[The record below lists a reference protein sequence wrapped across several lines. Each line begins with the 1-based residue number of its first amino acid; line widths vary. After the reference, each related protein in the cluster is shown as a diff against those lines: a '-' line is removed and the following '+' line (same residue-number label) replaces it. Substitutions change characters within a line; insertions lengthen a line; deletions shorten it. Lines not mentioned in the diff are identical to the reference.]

1 MKCIGAQKRVNDAK
15 LARLGFVRRA
25 LTRKTYMASNVLLCS
40 HYWRLFGLSSSTTGG
55 VPILVMREGA
65 NRSRGREAQHNNIM
79 AAKVVAESVRSA
91 LGPKGMD
98 KMLVDSFGD
107 VTITSDGRT
116 ILDEMDVQHP
126 AAKMLVEV
134 AKTQDKEAGDGTTSA
149 VIIAGELLS
158 RAEELIDKNIH
169 PTVIIDGYRKA
180 ADKALV
186 TLEKIAIP
194 IDLKSTEYL
203 KKAASTSMGSKLVA
217 EYKDYLADL
226 AVKAMMAVV
235 EKQADGTFRADVDD
249 VKVEKKT
256 GESLKE
262 TSLISGIVL
271 DKEIVHSGMP
281 KRLEKAKIALLDAS
295 LENEKPE
302 MDAKISIESP
312 EQIEAFLNQEETMLK
327 DMVEKVL
334 ATGTNVVI
342 CQKGIDDMA
351 QHFLARKGVIAIRRA
366 KKSDMEKLARATG
379 AKIISSI
386 DALAASDLGYAALVE
401 ERKTGDDKMTY
412 IEGCKNPKSVT
423 LLIRGGT
430 QRMIAEAERSIH
442 DGLCVVKDLIEDPR
456 IVAGG
461 SAPEMEMANV
471 IKKYAQ
477 TVQGRE
483 QLAITIFAESLEA
496 IATTLAEN
504 AGLDTVD
511 ILSEL
516 RTRHQKG
523 ETWAGI
529 DVLAGKVEDMTKI
542 NVYEPLA
549 VKKQIIKS
557 ANEAA
562 SMILKIDDVIASQKM
577 KSPPMPPGG
586 GMPGGMGGMGGMSGG
601 MM

>member
-1 MKCIGAQKRVNDAK
+1 
-15 LARLGFVRRA
+15 
-25 LTRKTYMASNVLLCS
+25 
-40 HYWRLFGLSSSTTGG
+40 LSSSQTGG
-55 VPILVMREGA
+55 VPILVLKEGA

-79 AAKVVAESVRSA
+79 AAKVVVESIRSA

-107 VTITSDGRT
+107 VTITNDGRT

-180 ADKALV
+180 ADKALE

-194 IDLKSTEYL
+194 IDLKSHDYL
-203 KKAASTSMGSKLVA
+203 KKTAATSMGSKIVA

-226 AVKAMMAVV
+226 AVKAMLAVA
-235 EKQADGTFRADVDD
+235 EKQDGTYKADVDD

-256 GESLKE
+256 GESLGA
-262 TSLISGIVL
+262 TSLINGIVL

-281 KRLEKAKIALLDAS
+281 KRVEKAKIALLDAA

-312 EQIEAFLNQEETMLK
+312 DQIEAFLKQEETMLK

-334 ATGTNVVI
+334 ASGANVII

-351 QHFLARKGVIAIRRA
+351 QHFLARRGVIAIRRA

-379 AKIISSI
+379 GKIVSNI
-386 DALAASDLGYAALVE
+386 DALAPSDLGYAALVE
-401 ERKTGDDKMTY
+401 ERRTGDDKMTY

-430 QRMIAEAERSIH
+430 QRMTAEAERSIH
-442 DGLCVVKDLIEDPR
+442 DALCVVRDLIEETK

-461 SAPEMEMANV
+461 SAPEMEMASV
-471 IKKYAQ
+471 LKKYAQ

-504 AGLDTVD
+504 AGLDPVD

-516 RTRHQKG
+516 RTRHEKG
-523 ETWAGI
+523 ETWVGI

-562 SMILKIDDVIASQKM
+562 TMILKIDDVIASRKM
-577 KSPPMPPGG
+577 KTPPMPPGG
-586 GMPGGMGGMGGMSGG
+586 GMPGGMGGMGGYPGG
-601 MM
+601 EY

>member
-1 MKCIGAQKRVNDAK
+1 M
-15 LARLGFVRRA
+15 
-25 LTRKTYMASNVLLCS
+25 
-40 HYWRLFGLSSSTTGG
+40 SSSQAGG

-91 LGPKGMD
+91 LGPRGMD

-158 RAEELIDKNIH
+158 RAEDLIDKNIH
-169 PTVIIDGYRKA
+169 PAVIIDGYRKA
-180 ADKALV
+180 ADKALE
-186 TLEKIAIP
+186 TLEKIALP

-203 KKAASTSMGSKLVA
+203 KKVAATSMGSKIVA

-226 AVKAMMAVV
+226 AVKAMLAVA
-235 EKQADGTFRADVDD
+235 EKQADGTYRADVDD

-262 TSLISGIVL
+262 TSLINGIVL

-312 EQIEAFLNQEETMLK
+312 EQIESFLKEEETMLK
-327 DMVEKVL
+327 NMVEKVL
-334 ATGTNVVI
+334 ATGANLIV

-351 QHFLARKGVIAIRRA
+351 QHFLSRRGVIAIRRA

-386 DALAASDLGYAALVE
+386 DALAPSDLGYAALVE
-401 ERKTGDDKMTY
+401 ERRTGDDKMTY

-430 QRMIAEAERSIH
+430 QRMTAEAERSIH
-442 DGLCVVKDLIEDPR
+442 DALCVVKDLVEEPK

-461 SAPEMEMANV
+461 SAPEMEMASV
-471 IKKYAQ
+471 LKKYAQ
-477 TVQGRE
+477 TVKGRE
-483 QLAITIFAESLEA
+483 QLAIIVFAESLEI

-504 AGLDTVD
+504 AGVDPID

-529 DVLAGKVEDMTKI
+529 DVLAGKVEDMTKVNI
-542 NVYEPLA
+542 YEPLA

-562 SMILKIDDVIASQKM
+562 TMILKIDDVIALQKM

-586 GMPGGMGGMGGMSGG
+586 GMPGGMGGMGGMPGG